1 MKKAGVELRKGGMN
15 HPVNGVKLKSHGNFP
30 GPFAPWV
37 GKESSWDLKQP
48 KTIQPSLGHSINLM
62 AKGCPHVQDLCTL
75 ATTTNLT
82 H

>member
-1 MKKAGVELRKGGMN
+1 MVSGKGENLGEESWRGIKERGMN

-48 KTIQPSLGHSINLM
+48 KTIQPNFGLYISYTYTYIPISPPS
-62 AKGCPHVQDLCTL
+62 C
-75 ATTTNLT
+75 
-82 H
+82 